1 MTHLIREISIKD
13 VENFISLLSQI
24 YDESEF
30 TFYNPGEYSPTIS
43 SASQHLENYIT

>member
-24 YDESEF
+24 YDES
-30 TFYNPGEYSPTIS
+30 
-43 SASQHLENYIT
+43 

>member
-24 YDESEF
+24 YDES
-30 TFYNPGEYSPTIS
+30 NLHSTI
-43 SASQHLENYIT
+43 QVNIYQRYLPQVNT